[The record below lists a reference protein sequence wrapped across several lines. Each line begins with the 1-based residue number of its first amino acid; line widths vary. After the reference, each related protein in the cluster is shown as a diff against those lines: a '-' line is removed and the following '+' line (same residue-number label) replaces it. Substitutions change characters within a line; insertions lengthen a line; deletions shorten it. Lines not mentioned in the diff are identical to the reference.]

1 MRMVEQGRKVVKARI
16 LIPLDNNLDNLAMF
30 IFYIGIEYHC
40 NQYKKSST
48 LFKLSIIFMLLSKG
62 DHSSAK
68 ID

>member
-16 LIPLDNNLDNLAMF
+16 LIPLDNNLGMF
-30 IFYIGIEYHC
+30 IFYIGKEYHC